1 MFWVWF
7 KFTLHFIIPSAGT
20 GPPRP
25 IPRALLH
32 FSATAHPARPHP
44 TNHEL
49 PTGSRIFAAGAAA
62 AAVAPSPPPSRPATS
77 LRFEVL
83 PHPSAP
89 CRFVLPSAAAAAP
102 RGCAVASSCYPA
114 PRRCHRPEGRGD
126 GARPAPRRSRC
137 GITPLLVPAAF
148 GFVLVLVV
156 LGKRSR
162 ILCALFLSQMVIRS
176 NLKRKRNHHSS
187 DKRIVKCMLVLG
199 ARTELE
205 SDGRCCSSIRNY
217 ASIIIY
223 NQISTYF
230 SHTLQFTLLVLIFR

>member
-1 MFWVWF
+1 
-7 KFTLHFIIPSAGT
+7 
-20 GPPRP
+20 
-25 IPRALLH
+25 
-32 FSATAHPARPHP
+32 
-44 TNHEL
+44 
-49 PTGSRIFAAGAAA
+49 
-62 AAVAPSPPPSRPATS
+62 VAPSPPPSRPQPS

-83 PHPSAP
+83 CHPSASRR
-89 CRFVLPSAAAAAP
+89 CALPSAAAAAAAP
-102 RGCAVASSCYPA
+102 RGCAVASSSPA
-114 PRRCHRPEGRGD
+114 PRRWRRPEGRGD

-230 SHTLQFTLLVLIFR
+230 LHTLQFTLLILFFR

>member
-1 MFWVWF
+1 M
-7 KFTLHFIIPSAGT
+7 
-20 GPPRP
+20 
-25 IPRALLH
+25 
-32 FSATAHPARPHP
+32 
-44 TNHEL
+44 
-49 PTGSRIFAAGAAA
+49 
-62 AAVAPSPPPSRPATS
+62 APSPPPSRPQPS

-83 PHPSAP
+83 CHPSASRR
-89 CRFVLPSAAAAAP
+89 CALPSAAAAAP
-102 RGCAVASSCYPA
+102 RGCAVASSSPA
-114 PRRCHRPEGRGD
+114 PRRWRRPEGRGD

-137 GITPLLVPAAF
+137 CITPLLVPAAF

-156 LGKRSR
+156 LGKRRSR

-230 SHTLQFTLLVLIFR
+230 LHTLQFTLLILFFR